1 MTILS
6 TTIKANMIEKG
17 FAFTQPKRANEP
29 LRFKAKVLNAA
40 DAQLKL
46 LDAMNS
52 NDELNYPSK
61 GNSGKYWWSGRAVD
75 GKRYVRAY
83 QANRLV
89 DADCEPIEADNTIA
103 SVRRVICELRAQIA
117 STNDDDW
124 LDVERTRAEQQRKAA
139 QKAKERRA
147 KKQ

>member
-6 TTIKANMIEKG
+6 TTIKANLAKKG
-17 FAFTQPKRANEP
+17 FTFSKRERFNQPQ
-29 LRFKAKVLNAA
+29 RFKAKLLKAA

-46 LDAMNS
+46 LDAMNAS
-52 NDELNYPSK
+52 DGLDYCSK
-61 GNSGKYWWSGRAVD
+61 GNNGKFWWSGKAID
-75 GKRYVRAY
+75 GKRQIRVY
-83 QANRLV
+83 QSSRLV
-89 DADCEPIEADNTIA
+89 DPNMEDIDALDNIA
-103 SVRRVICELRAQIA
+103 AVRNAISEIRAEIA